1 MNRRTIIIS
10 LILIVV
16 LLAGVT
22 ESSARSKYFHS
33 LITVYGDG
41 SCGTCHVSASG
52 GGPRNSYGTLFEN
65 QANHATDPAAALT
78 AIGPPPTASPTFNP
92 TATSTTEQAASL
104 TETPVQTASSPI
116 ATETP
121 TITEAP
127 VIGTTTVTPAA
138 AGFGIG
144 VSMVGLFV
152 SALLVRRNN
161 K

>member
-1 MNRRTIIIS
+1 MNRKTIIIS

-16 LLAGVT
+16 LLAGVP

-65 QANHATDPAAALT
+65 QANHATDPAAALE
-78 AIGPPPTASPTFNP
+78 AIGQPSGSA
-92 TATSTTEQAASL
+92 ATSAVTN
-104 TETPVQTASSPI
+104 TA

-121 TITEAP
+121 AEPTEPKA
-127 VIGTTTVTPAA
+127 TTVTATVTPVA

-144 VSMVGLFV
+144 VSLVGLFV